1 MTRTHLQLVRPLIL
15 AALAGIVGLDGA
27 VAMRKY

>member
-1 MTRTHLQLVRPLIL
+1 MRPLIL
-15 AALAGIVGLDGA
+15 AALAGIAGLDGA